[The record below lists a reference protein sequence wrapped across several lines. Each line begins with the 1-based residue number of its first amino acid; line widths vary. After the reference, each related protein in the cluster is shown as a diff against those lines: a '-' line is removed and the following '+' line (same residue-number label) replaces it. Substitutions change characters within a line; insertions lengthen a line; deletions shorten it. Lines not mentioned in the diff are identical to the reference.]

1 MAGTKIGS
9 LVDGRFR
16 VIDKLGEGG
25 MSVVWLARDE
35 RLEKL
40 WAIKEVKLNSNDGLY
55 RANIAATRQEANIM
69 KRLDHPALPR
79 IVDVVDDGEGLLV
92 VMDYVPG
99 KDLLKL
105 LKEKGAGYAFEE
117 KQVIDWGIQLC
128 DALGYLHAQNPP
140 IIFRDMKPGNV
151 VLQDDG
157 TVKIIDFG
165 IAREYKEGQTLDT
178 KPLGTR
184 GYAPPEAFVEG
195 QKTQTDPR
203 SDIYTLGVT
212 LFHLVTGHS
221 PMEYV
226 TQPNLPPI
234 RSINPALSPAFEST
248 IIKATNWNPAE
259 RQQSCDELRYEL
271 ENPEDPEERRWMLRT
286 VSMFKGLLI
295 AGVACIVL
303 GVALLIA
310 GNMVRAS
317 SYDGLIEQAKTAN
330 REEQNADEQG
340 GDPSEAERLYTQAI
354 GIINSDIAPYEML
367 VTSELNNNETE
378 DKPFSNP
385 VYLNDG
391 ELSVK
396 EADRW
401 EALFSANQGAIE
413 GQRNYDRLCYDAAM
427 AYFLYYGYGD
437 DSLSGGK
444 ESVPWFQ
451 KAKEAYDRAPESWH
465 TDNDNPMR
473 MTEDM
478 KKNCDVF
485 IDIAQFKDMIER
497 RVDEGNENDAYK
509 NFFSSLEEAANNA
522 QGENGKGGL
531 AAIHQLRVY
540 DVLFAALSS
549 PPRIQGFRRAGIT
562 EDRVSA
568 LLNQVERQTAAL
580 QGDVTGS
587 IKAQTL
593 YDRIMNHASEAR
605 LAVQNQYHSA
615 GARGETMAGG
625 AS

>member
-79 IVDVVDDGEGLLV
+79 IVDVVDDGESLLV

-105 LKEKGAGYAFEE
+105 LKEKGPGFAFEE
-117 KQVIDWGIQLC
+117 KQVVDWGIQLC

-140 IIFRDMKPGNV
+140 IIYRDMKPGNV

-178 KPLGTR
+178 TPLGTR
-184 GYAPPEAFVEG
+184 GYAPPEAFVAG
-195 QKTQTDPR
+195 KKTQTDPR

-248 IIKATNWNPAE
+248 IIKATDWNPDA

-271 ENPEDPEERRWMLRT
+271 ENPEDPEEHRWMLRT
-286 VSMFKGLLI
+286 VSMFRGLLI
-295 AGVACIVL
+295 AGIVCIVL
-303 GVALLIA
+303 GIGSLIA

-317 SYDGLIEQAKTAN
+317 SYDGLIARAGTAST
-330 REEQNADEQG
+330 EEHDGQ
-340 GDPSEAERLYTQAI
+340 PSDAERLYTEAI
-354 GIINSDIAPYEML
+354 DIVNSDLTAYDGL
-367 VTSELNNNETE
+367 VNQVYKADSAFSTSEG
-378 DKPFSNP
+378 S
-385 VYLNDG
+385 
-391 ELSVK
+391 
-396 EADRW
+396 RW
-401 EALFSANQGAIE
+401 NSLFAQNRGSIE
-413 GQRNYDRLCYDAAM
+413 GQPGFDKLCYDAGID
-427 AYFLYYGYGD
+427 YFLYYDYGD
-437 DSLSGGK
+437 DLVRGSQAIT
-444 ESVPWFQ
+444 WF
-451 KAKEAYDRAPESWH
+451 KDAIAAYDNMPAGNRKMNEQQRKSAEVYAIIGDFQQRISRE
-465 TDNDNPMR
+465 T
-473 MTEDM
+473 
-478 KKNCDVF
+478 
-485 IDIAQFKDMIER
+485 A
-497 RVDEGNENDAYK
+497 EGNESASYEEYFNSLDAAV
-509 NFFSSLEEAANNA
+509 NTAPAN
-522 QGENGKGGL
+522 E
-531 AAIHQLRVY
+531 IIVQLRLYKVVFSALRSNTY
-540 DVLFAALSS
+540 LSGFQRAGINKSRVLGLLNNVKKQTDSIRGAALSS
-549 PPRIQGFRRAGIT
+549 
-562 EDRVSA
+562 E
-568 LLNQVERQTAAL
+568 
-580 QGDVTGS
+580 VTQ
-587 IKAQTL
+587 KL
-593 YDRIMNHASEAR
+593 YDEIVNDYEN
-605 LAVQNQYHSA
+605 AVTNVDGVYDSA
-615 GARGETMAGG
+615 GLHGVEMMGG
-625 AS
+625 GSTS